1 MDNNNIKKIPSRD
14 EIPAEHKWDLTPLFV
29 SDSDWEQMYL
39 KIEKALSEYTQY
51 EGKLAESFDIFL
63 QVIEF
68 DLHIARNI
76 DRLYTYAHLKSDE
89 DTTNQNAQA
98 MLQKAHSI
106 AQRAAEASS
115 YIVPEIQSLP
125 DAVISNYLSNPKISQ
140 YLFYIEKILRYK
152 EHTLSREIERLLAM
166 AHEVVIAPVEFFR
179 KLDNADMRF
188 GTITDEEG
196 NTVELSHG
204 NFITFLMN
212 YNRDIRKKAFHTYY
226 EAYNNHKY
234 SIAQSLASSVKK
246 DVFFARVRKF
256 KSCLHQAL
264 FPDNIPDTVY
274 HNLIETVT
282 SNLTPLFKY
291 LQYRKE
297 ALQLDEL
304 HFYDTYVPLVEDV
317 PFNMEYEQACDIC
330 AQALQIL
337 GDDYVSIL
345 HKGLLGGWVDRYENR
360 GKISGAYSSGCYDS
374 PPYILLNYEANTI
387 NSLYTL
393 IHESGHSMHSYYSRT
408 NQPYVYHEYTIFVAE
423 VASTLNEILLSHY
436 LLELYR
442 DNPRMQA
449 YILNREIDE
458 IRGTLFR
465 QTMFAEFELITHT
478 MAENNQPLTFQSLT
492 ENYANL
498 LKKYF
503 GNTIV
508 IDEDL
513 HLEYLRI
520 PHFYSAFYVYKYAT
534 GIAAA
539 LSLAQQIINDPT
551 TSQRYVNFLS
561 LGGSKFPL
569 DELKIAGVD
578 MESPKPI
585 VDALNYFDNLVD
597 RFIAIHK
604 SLN

>member
-1 MDNNNIKKIPSRD
+1 MHNNNIKKIPSRD

-29 SDSDWEQMYL
+29 SDSDWEQLYL
-39 KIEKALSEYTQY
+39 NIEKSLSEYKQY

-89 DTTNQNAQA
+89 DTTNQNAQG

-140 YLFYIEKILRYK
+140 YIFYIEKILRYK
-152 EHTLSREIERLLAM
+152 EHTLSKEIEEILAM

-196 NTVELSHG
+196 NVVELSHG

-212 YNRDIRKKAFHTYY
+212 YNRDIRKNAFHTYY
-226 EAYNNHKY
+226 QAYNNHKY

-264 FPDNIPDTVY
+264 FPDNIPDSVY
-274 HNLIETVT
+274 HNLIETVA
-282 SNLTPLFKY
+282 SNLKPLFKY

-297 ALQLDEL
+297 ALKLDEL
-304 HFYDTYVPLVEDV
+304 HFYDTYVPLVGNV
-317 PFNMEYEQACDIC
+317 PFNMEYEKACDVC

-360 GKISGAYSSGCYDS
+360 GKVSGAYSSGCYDS
-374 PPYILLNYEANTI
+374 PPYILLNYDANTI

-393 IHESGHSMHSYYSRT
+393 IHEAGHSMHSYYSRK

-436 LLELYR
+436 LLELYH

-492 ENYANL
+492 ESYANL

-508 IDEDL
+508 I
-513 HLEYLRI
+513 
-520 PHFYSAFYVYKYAT
+520 
-534 GIAAA
+534 
-539 LSLAQQIINDPT
+539 
-551 TSQRYVNFLS
+551 
-561 LGGSKFPL
+561 
-569 DELKIAGVD
+569 
-578 MESPKPI
+578 
-585 VDALNYFDNLVD
+585 
-597 RFIAIHK
+597 
-604 SLN
+604 

>member
-1 MDNNNIKKIPSRD
+1 MQKNAKKIPTRN

-29 SDSDWEQMYL
+29 SDSNWEEIYS
-39 KIEKALSEYTQY
+39 KIEKSIPEYKKY
-51 EGKLAESFDIFL
+51 EGKLAESFDAFL
-63 QVIEF
+63 QAIEF
-68 DLHIARNI
+68 DLSIGRDI

-98 MLQKAHSI
+98 MLQKAHSL

-115 YIVPEIQSLP
+115 FLVPEIQSLP
-125 DAVISNYLSNPKISQ
+125 ETVISNYLKNNKISP
-140 YLFYIEKILRYK
+140 YVFYIEKILRYR
-152 EHTLSREIERLLAM
+152 EHTLSKEIEEILAM
-166 AHEVVIAPVEFFR
+166 AHEVVIAPMEFFR

-188 GTITDEEG
+188 GTITDEKG
-196 NTVELSHG
+196 NMVELSHG

-212 YNRDIRKKAFHTYY
+212 YSQDVRKNAFHTYY
-226 EAYNNHKY
+226 QAYDNHKY

-246 DVFFARVRKF
+246 DVFFSRVRKF

-264 FPDNIPDTVY
+264 FPDNIPSTVY
-274 HNLIETVT
+274 HTLIETV
-282 SNLTPLFKY
+282 SGNLQPLFKY
-291 LQYRKE
+291 LLYRKE
-297 ALQLDEL
+297 VLELPEL
-304 HFYDTYVPLVEDV
+304 HFYDTYVPLVADI
-317 PFNMEYEQACDIC
+317 PFSMEYEKACDVC
-330 AQALQIL
+330 TQALHIL
-337 GDDYVSIL
+337 GDEYVSTL
-345 HKGLLGGWVDRYENR
+345 HNGLLGGWVDRYENR
-360 GKISGAYSSGCYDS
+360 GKVSGAYSSGCYDS
-374 PPYILLNYEANTI
+374 PPYILLNYDANTI

-393 IHESGHSMHSYYSRT
+393 IHESGHSMHSYYSRK

-436 LLELYR
+436 LLQQYS

-465 QTMFAEFELITHT
+465 QTMFAEFELLVHT
-478 MAENNQPLTFQSLT
+478 MAENNKPLTFQTMT
-492 ENYANL
+492 ETYADL
-498 LKKYF
+498 LHKYF

-508 IDEDL
+508 IDSQL

-539 LSLAQQIINDPT
+539 LSLAKQIINNPAA
-551 TSQRYVNFLS
+551 SQRYLEFLS

-569 DELKIAGVD
+569 DELRIAGVD
-578 MESPKPI
+578 MESPQPVI
-585 VDALNYFDNLVD
+585 DALQYFDSLVD
-597 RFIAIHK
+597 RFIAVHKKIH
-604 SLN
+604 

>member
-1 MDNNNIKKIPSRD
+1 MQKNIK
-14 EIPAEHKWDLTPLFV
+14 EIPAREQIPAQHKWDLTPLFV
-29 SDSDWEQMYL
+29 SDSNWEELYS
-39 KIEKALSEYTQY
+39 KTEKSILEYKKY

-63 QVIEF
+63 QAIEF
-68 DLHIARNI
+68 DLSISRDI
-76 DRLYTYAHLKSDE
+76 DRLFTYAHLKSDE
-89 DTTNQNAQA
+89 DTTNQDAQA
-98 MLQKAHSI
+98 MLQNAHSI

-115 YIVPEIQSLP
+115 FLVPELQSLP
-125 DAVISNYLSNPKISQ
+125 EGTISNYLSNTKLSP
-140 YLFYIEKILRYK
+140 YVFYIEKILRYK
-152 EHTLSREIERLLAM
+152 EHTLSKEIEEILAM
-166 AHEVVIAPVEFFR
+166 AHEVVIAPMEFFR

-188 GTITDEEG
+188 GTIIDEQG

-212 YNRDIRKKAFHTYY
+212 YRRDIRNNAFHTYY

-246 DVFFARVRKF
+246 DVFFSRVRKF

-274 HNLIETVT
+274 HTLIETV
-282 SNLTPLFKY
+282 SGNLQPLFKY
-291 LQYRKE
+291 LLYRKE
-297 ALQLDEL
+297 ALGLTQL
-304 HFYDTYVPLVEDV
+304 HFYDTYVPLVADI
-317 PFNMEYEQACDIC
+317 PFSMEYEKACQVC

-337 GDDYVSIL
+337 GDEYVTTL

-360 GKISGAYSSGCYDS
+360 GKVSGAYSSGCYDS
-374 PPYILLNYEANTI
+374 PPYILLNYDANTI

-393 IHESGHSMHSYYSRT
+393 IHESGHSMHSYYSRK

-436 LLELYR
+436 LLQQYT

-465 QTMFAEFELITHT
+465 QTMFAEFELIVHT
-478 MAENNQPLTFQSLT
+478 MAENNQPLTFQAMT
-492 ENYANL
+492 ESYANL
-498 LKKYF
+498 LQKYF

-508 IDEDL
+508 IDPAL

-539 LSLAQQIINDPT
+539 LSLAKQIINDPAA
-551 TSQRYVNFLS
+551 SQHYLKFLS
-561 LGGSKFPL
+561 LGGSMFPL
-569 DELKIAGVD
+569 DELKVAGVD
-578 MESPKPI
+578 MESPQPVI
-585 VDALNYFDNLVD
+585 DALNYFDSLVD
-597 RFIAIHK
+597 KFIAIHK
-604 SLN
+604 TLG

>member
-1 MDNNNIKKIPSRD
+1 MHNNNIKKIPSRD
-14 EIPAEHKWDLTPLFV
+14 EIPSEYKWDLTPLFV
-29 SDSDWEQMYL
+29 SDNDWEQLYTN
-39 KIEKALSEYTQY
+39 IEESLFEYAQY

-63 QVIEF
+63 RAIEF

-115 YIVPEIQSLP
+115 YMVPEIQSLP
-125 DAVISNYLSNPKISQ
+125 DAVISNYLSNPKLSEYI
-140 YLFYIEKILRYK
+140 FYIEKILRYK
-152 EHTLSREIERLLAM
+152 EHTLSKEIEEVLAM

-204 NFITFLMN
+204 NFITFLMK
-212 YNRDIRKKAFHTYY
+212 YNRTIRKNAFHTYY

-234 SIAQSLASSVKK
+234 SIAQSLASSIKK
-246 DVFFARVRKF
+246 DVFLARARKF

-264 FPDNIPDTVY
+264 FPDNIPDSVY
-274 HNLIETVT
+274 YNLIETVT

-297 ALQLDEL
+297 ALQLDQL

-317 PFNMEYEQACDIC
+317 PFNMEYDKACDVC
-330 AQALQIL
+330 AQALHIL
-337 GDDYVSIL
+337 GDEYVSVL

-360 GKISGAYSSGCYDS
+360 GKVSGAYSSGCYDS
-374 PPYILLNYEANTI
+374 PPYILLNYDANTI

-408 NQPYVYHEYTIFVAE
+408 SQPYVYHEYTIFVAE

-436 LLELYR
+436 LLELYN

-449 YILNREIDE
+449 YILNREIDD

-508 IDEDL
+508 IDQEL

-539 LSLAQQIINDPT
+539 LSLAQQIIHDST
-551 TSQRYVNFLS
+551 TSKHYLNFLS

-569 DELKIAGVD
+569 EQLQIAGVD
-578 MESPKPI
+578 MESPTPI
-585 VDALNYFDNLVD
+585 IDALNYFDNLVD

-604 SLN
+604 SLD